1 MSRKEFSRIAKAT
14 SGVSEICTLW
24 LFPDHLISVIT
35 YGWHEQYRRFHFKD
49 IRGIVLTRNRVW
61 LVTNWI
67 SGIIA
72 GIFASTAILYGFD
85 SEMIGVAVV
94 YLVLMAICLF
104 IIAINTYK
112 GPTCTCVI
120 HTRVSAHQVDAIKR
134 LKKGRKLMSLITPMI
149 MRAQPQPHPIPAA
162 PNEPP
167 PLAQENNPP
176 QP

>member
-1 MSRKEFSRIAKAT
+1 MNKKEFQRIAKE
-14 SGVSEICTLW
+14 SGLIGERHTLW
-24 LFPDHLISVIT
+24 LFPDRLISLIT
-35 YGWHEQYRRFHFKD
+35 FGWHEQYRILSFKD
-49 IRGIVLTRNRVW
+49 IRGIIITRNKSW
-61 LVTNWI
+61 ILTNSL

-72 GIFASTAILYGFD
+72 GIFLIATVLCLIYEDTTGLAIFFG
-85 SEMIGVAVV
+85 SC
-94 YLVLMAICLF
+94 MAICLF